1 MTHTATGLQSA
12 RKVLVIDDEEAFCI
26 LLARMLS
33 RLGYKVMTSNRAK
46 SVHLDDLTDLD
57 IIFIDMLMPEMDG
70 IQVLQLLSS
79 HQIKSEIVLM
89 SGADDEILKKAESFV
104 KSCDLRLIG
113 VLSKPF
119 RESDVLDI
127 LAADQH
133 DYR

>member
-1 MTHTATGLQSA
+1 MTHTATGLRSA
-12 RKVLVIDDEEAFCI
+12 RKILVIDDEEAFCI

-33 RLGYKVMTSNRAK
+33 RLGYKVMTSTEAK
-46 SVHLDDLTDLD
+46 SVHFDDMTDSD

-79 HQIKSEIVLM
+79 HQVKSEIVLM
-89 SGADDEILKKAESFV
+89 SGADDETLKKAESIA

-119 RESDVLDI
+119 REIDVRDI

>member
-1 MTHTATGLQSA
+1 MTHTTRELRPV

-33 RLGYKVMTSNRAK
+33 RLGYNVMTSTQAK
-46 SVHLDDLTDLD
+46 SVHFDDMKDSD
-57 IIFIDMLMPEMDG
+57 IIFIDMVMPGMDG

-89 SGADDEILKKAESFV
+89 SGADDEILRKAESFA

-119 RESDVLDI
+119 REIDVRDI
-127 LAADQH
+127 LAADQR

>member
-1 MTHTATGLQSA
+1 MTHTTRGLRPI

-33 RLGYKVMTSNRAK
+33 RLGYKVMTSTQAK
-46 SVHLDDLTDLD
+46 SVHFDDMTDSD
-57 IIFIDMLMPEMDG
+57 IIFIDMVMPGMDG
-70 IQVLQLLSS
+70 LQVLQLLSS

-89 SGADDEILKKAESFV
+89 SGADDEILRKAESFARN
-104 KSCDLRLIG
+104 SDLRLIG

-119 RESDVLDI
+119 REIDVRDI
-127 LAADQH
+127 LAAYQH